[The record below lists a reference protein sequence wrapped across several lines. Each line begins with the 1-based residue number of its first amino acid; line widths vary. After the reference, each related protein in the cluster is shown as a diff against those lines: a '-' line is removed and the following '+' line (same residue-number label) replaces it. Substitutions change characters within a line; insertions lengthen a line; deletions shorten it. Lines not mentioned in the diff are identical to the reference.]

1 MTDKL
6 IMKRITLN
14 EYTIAKKEFEIAS
27 LYLSD
32 AHNYV
37 PVDLYYDLGTAQNII
52 IALAQVM
59 QDFINNI
66 ENSGQ
71 PEKNKEE

>member
-1 MTDKL
+1 MDK
-6 IMKRITLN
+6 ITKMITLN
-14 EYTIAKKEFEIAS
+14 EYAIAKKEFEIAY

-32 AHNYV
+32 TYKYV
-37 PVDLYYDLGTAQNII
+37 PIDLHYDIRTIQAMLTE
-52 IALAQVM
+52 LAKTM
-59 QDFINNI
+59 QDLINI